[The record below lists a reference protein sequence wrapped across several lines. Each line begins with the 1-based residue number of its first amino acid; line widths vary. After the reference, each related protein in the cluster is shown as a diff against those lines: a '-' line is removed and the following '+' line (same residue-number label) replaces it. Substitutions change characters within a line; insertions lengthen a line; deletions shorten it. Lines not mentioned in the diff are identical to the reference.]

1 MSRFRSLACCT
12 PVSHSVSIEK
22 ILRLLLPDAPPFL
35 LCLFI
40 RRNHR
45 YYENVRLPMHHLLY
59 ALFGC
64 SANCKVVYTYYCTLL
79 IAECIG
85 PPTVGTSLLYCMNGF
100 NQQCRAH
107 ASIALFDRM
116 YVDFRSGNSVVQR
129 EYGLSMRGS
138 HPYSHAVYTSQYM
151 LPHTTQTRFRR
162 CGLQLTG

>member
-1 MSRFRSLACCT
+1 MGGTVQKRRQAFWVLSRFRNLACCT
-12 PVSHSVSIEK
+12 PVSHSVSIEN
-22 ILRLLLPDAPPFL
+22 ILRLLLPDAPSFL

-59 ALFGC
+59 SLFGC
-64 SANCKVVYTYYCTLL
+64 SANCKVVYTFYCTLL

-107 ASIALFDRM
+107 ASIALFDCM
-116 YVDFRSGNSVVQR
+116 YVDFRSGNSVVQQK
-129 EYGLSMRGS
+129 YGLSMLVS
-138 HPYSHAVYTSQYM
+138 HPYNHVAYTSQ
-151 LPHTTQTRFRR
+151 
-162 CGLQLTG
+162 